1 MATHEAAGVREAIE
15 RAEARIA
22 RAYAVIDRGDSVD
35 DLTAPGAV
43 LKIREMDRL
52 GLTARGPR
60 FLTYPEDEG
69 VGGPEEEEKED
80 EEEDDDET
88 IGRTALALR
97 RAERLPLVT
106 TTDARG
112 VTTRPARRV
121 EYDASVGVGP
131 EPRVEDWIKDAEK
144 GEYTP
149 SGEVSE
155 AMYRDL
161 DSID

>member
-1 MATHEAAGVREAIE
+1 VATHEAAGVREAIE

-69 VGGPEEEEKED
+69 VGGPEEEKETD
-80 EEEDDDET
+80 EEKDDET
-88 IGRTALALR
+88 MGQTALALR
-97 RAERLPLVT
+97 RAERMPLVT

-149 SGEVSE
+149 FGEVSE